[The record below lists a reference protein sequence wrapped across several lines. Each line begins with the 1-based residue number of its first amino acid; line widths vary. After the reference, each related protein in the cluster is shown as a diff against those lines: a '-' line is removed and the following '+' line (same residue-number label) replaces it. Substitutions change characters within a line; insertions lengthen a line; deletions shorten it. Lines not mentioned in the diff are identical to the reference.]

1 MHIRKKTI
9 YTLIVLFGITTTAI
23 SQNCSKFYQLKEG
36 TKAEITTYNKKGKT
50 SAVVDYTVLKNTST
64 ANGEVANMQ
73 SSIKDEKGKLI
84 AETNYD
90 ITCDGTKITIDY
102 NSMISPMMLEQ
113 FKNMEY
119 DISGIDLEI
128 PNNLTVGQE
137 LPDAQMN
144 MKISMSGINM
154 NMDLSLTN
162 RKVIAK
168 EDVTTPAGT
177 FNCFVISYDMN
188 TKMGIAQTSNSKQW
202 IAEGVGM
209 VKQEDYQ
216 RGKVSSSSL
225 LTKFS
230 K

>member
-1 MHIRKKTI
+1 MIK
-9 YTLIVLFGITTTAI
+9 TLIISLLIIATAI
-23 SQNCSKFYQLKEG
+23 PTAIAQTSCSKFYPFSEG
-36 TKAEITTYNKKGKT
+36 TKAEITSYGKKGKI
-50 SAVVDYTVLKNTST
+50 AAIVDYTVLKTTKTSK
-64 ANGEVANMQ
+64 GEVATMR
-73 SSIKDEKGKLI
+73 SFVKDENGELI
-84 AETNYD
+84 AETTYD
-90 ITCDGTKITIDY
+90 VTCDGTKITIDY

-113 FKNMEY
+113 FQNMEY

-128 PNNLTVGQE
+128 PNDLSVGQT
-137 LPDAQMN
+137 LPDAEMN

-154 NMDLSLTN
+154 NFDLTISN

-177 FNCFVISYDMN
+177 FSCFVITYDMK
-188 TKMGIAQTSNSKQW
+188 TKMGMTQTSNSKQW
-202 IAEGVGM
+202 LAEGVGM

-216 RGKVSSSSL
+216 KGKVYSSSL